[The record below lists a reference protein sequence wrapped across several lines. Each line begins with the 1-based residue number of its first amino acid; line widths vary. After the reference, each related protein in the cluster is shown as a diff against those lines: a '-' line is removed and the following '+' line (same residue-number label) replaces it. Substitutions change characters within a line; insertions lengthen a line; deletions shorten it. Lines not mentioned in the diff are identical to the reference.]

1 MGREIK
7 AKERGRRLTSS
18 SKGEED
24 SGLVDWNAGE
34 CSTERNFGR
43 TENAKLRKWIKV
55 NYL

>member
-34 CSTERNFGR
+34 CLAKRNFGR
-43 TENAKLRKWIKV
+43 IESEK
-55 NYL
+55 